1 MAELAS
7 VSRDWN
13 GFKKRLKV
21 TKYQSLRVTKE
32 EQSQRGGK
40 NQQMEPRI

>member
-7 VSRDWN
+7 LAPDWN

-32 EQSQRGGK
+32 EQAYAVAK